1 LAPLQRREALPMV
14 EMAHL
19 ASAQELI
26 KRWVGQVGKNR

>member
-1 LAPLQRREALPMV
+1 MV

-26 KRWVGQVGKNR
+26 KRRVGQVGKKPLVSEGNQP